1 MSESVKPDGI
11 DLMAYLD
18 NYCIPLVGAE
28 AQIVKL
34 CQQFANRQHL
44 VLTADLRQEIEGRR
58 SLEKELTESY
68 ERELSGIKAEVTA
81 LKEELRLSAS
91 EEDLVDTLA
100 SYQKLVEEYRRVN
113 QELRDNLKA
122 QSLEGSK

>member
-1 MSESVKPDGI
+1 MSFDLDPTRKVVPSIALSESVKPDGI

-44 VLTADLRQEIEGRR
+44 ALTVDLRQEIER
-58 SLEKELTESY
+58 LKNLMLTKEQWDSS
-68 ERELSGIKAEVTA
+68 R
-81 LKEELRLSAS
+81 
-91 EEDLVDTLA
+91 
-100 SYQKLVEEYRRVN
+100 
-113 QELRDNLKA
+113 
-122 QSLEGSK
+122 

>member
-1 MSESVKPDGI
+1 MTRQDEYNVTPEELAKVGMSESVKPDGI

-44 VLTADLRQEIEGRR
+44 VLTADLRQENERLKKLMLTQKQAQHLIHHGVNCDCTYSEVEA
-58 SLEKELTESY
+58 LEEKIL
-68 ERELSGIKAEVTA
+68 
-81 LKEELRLSAS
+81 
-91 EEDLVDTLA
+91 
-100 SYQKLVEEYRRVN
+100 
-113 QELRDNLKA
+113 A
-122 QSLEGSK
+122 QSLKGSK